1 MDVKL
6 KCLAVDD
13 EPFALQL
20 ISDDL
25 GKIPFLQVV
34 GTCSSAAQAT
44 SFLEKNPVDLLFLD
58 IQMPE
63 VTGIQFLRS
72 MAQPP
77 MTIFTTAYHQYALEG
92 FELEVI
98 DYLMKPIPFER
109 LQKAAN
115 RAKEQFQFRSKSNAE
130 KKFLY
135 VHSEYKEIKI
145 DTADI
150 EYIEGYKDYIK
161 IFLSGQARP
170 ILTRMNL
177 KAVEQRLSSNDFC
190 RIHNSFIVPLA
201 KITSFQKAQLFIGTH
216 PLPIGEKFAESFLKK
231 YKQE

>member
-1 MDVKL
+1 MDARI
-6 KCLAVDD
+6 KCLAIDD

-20 ISDDL
+20 ISDDIS
-25 GKIPFLQVV
+25 KIPFLQLA
-34 GTCSSAAQAT
+34 GTCSSASQALA
-44 SFLEKNPVDLLFLD
+44 FLEKNEVDLLFLD

-72 MAQPP
+72 LAHPP
-77 MTIFTTAYHQYALEG
+77 MAIFTTAYHQYALEG

-115 RAKEQFQFRSKSNAE
+115 RAKEQFLFRSKSNAE
-130 KKFLY
+130 KKFLF

-145 DTADI
+145 DTTDI
-150 EYIEGYKDYIK
+150 DYIEGYKDYIK

-177 KAVEQRLSSNDFC
+177 KAVEQRLPSTDFC

-231 YKQE
+231 YKQV